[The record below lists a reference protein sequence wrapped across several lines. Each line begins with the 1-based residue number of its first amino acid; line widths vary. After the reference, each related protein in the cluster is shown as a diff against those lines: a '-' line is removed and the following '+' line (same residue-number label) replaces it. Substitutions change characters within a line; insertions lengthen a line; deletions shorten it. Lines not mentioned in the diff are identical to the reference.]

1 MAAVSDAEWFAR
13 TALSCV
19 ADPGDPVLGALLRVS
34 SPAEV
39 LAAICAGR
47 APEPG
52 PGQPGQAAG
61 PEQELGPE
69 QQPGGPARGLSRA
82 LERWA
87 ARLGSVPTDSRIA
100 AWRRAGI
107 RIICPGDPEW
117 PTQLG
122 DAQPVLLWAQG
133 NANLRYACL
142 RSVSMVGARA
152 ATGYGSHVCTEMTA
166 ALAQQGWTVISSG
179 P

>member
-61 PEQELGPE
+61 PEQEPGPE

-87 ARLGSVPTDSRIA
+87 ARLGSSPPTRGSRLGA
-100 AWRRAGI
+100 GPGSALSLPVTRSGRPSSATPSLCCCGRRVTQTCVTPACGL
-107 RIICPGDPEW
+107 CPWWGH
-117 PTQLG
+117 
-122 DAQPVLLWAQG
+122 V
-133 NANLRYACL
+133 
-142 RSVSMVGARA
+142 RS
-152 ATGYGSHVCTEMTA
+152 TGYGSHVCTEMTA